1 MNIKTNSQF
10 DLDFEEIE
18 KQISNL
24 PVPQN
29 FEQIYDF
36 AKRYIRIFGFDVRAI
51 EKIYLL
57 GFIDGEI
64 ATKKDNDFYKKVN
77 RN

>member
-1 MNIKTNSQF
+1 MNIKTNSQL

-36 AKRYIRIFGFDVRAI
+36 AKRYIRMLGFDVRAI
-51 EKIYLL
+51 EKIYLM
-57 GFIDGEI
+57 GFFDGEMAI
-64 ATKKDNDFYKKVN
+64 KKEYNFLKK
-77 RN
+77 

>member
-1 MNIKTNSQF
+1 MNIKTNSQL

-36 AKRYIRIFGFDVRAI
+36 AKRYIRMLGFDVRAI
-51 EKIYLL
+51 EKIYLM
-57 GFIDGEI
+57 GFIDGEMAI
-64 ATKKDNDFYKKVN
+64 KKEYNFLKK
-77 RN
+77 

>member
-1 MNIKTNSQF
+1 MDIKTNSQF

-29 FEQIYDF
+29 FEKIYDF

-57 GFIDGEI
+57 GFIDGEM
-64 ATKKDNDFYKKVN
+64 ATKKVYEFFIKVN